1 MIQGKGGGDGC
12 GRWFVRE
19 VDGLEYS
26 IVVDDVC
33 AQIDGYLDIVPRT
46 ALELGSKDALVK
58 GDSLCMLAKA
68 RQAPLKF
75 SVMAAED
82 GIKVEVGFLVDRVL
96 VVGATLG
103 VEDSTVE
110 ANVPAGLS

>member
-1 MIQGKGGGDGC
+1 M
-12 GRWFVRE
+12 
-19 VDGLEYS
+19 
-26 IVVDDVC
+26 
-33 AQIDGYLDIVPRT
+33 A
-46 ALELGSKDALVK
+46 K
-58 GDSLCMLAKA
+58 GDSLCVLAKA

-75 SVMAAED
+75 SVMVAED

-110 ANVPAGLS
+110 TNVLAGMSEKHFTAKS